1 MNRKSSLIIVDDDM
15 SLIKML
21 REALSLEGYQCETA
35 PDAYSALDRIQ
46 DISFDFMIADV
57 VLPDMNGLELT
68 KRAKALRPEMA
79 VIIMTG
85 FLEDFTYDEVVE
97 AGATDFIK
105 KPFTIKEIT
114 ARLKHVRMQE
124 EMRSLMLRDQLTGVY
139 NRRGFFTM
147 VEHLFKVA
155 KRKKRG
161 MYMLYADLDNLKQI
175 NDKFGHQEGDAALE
189 DIAAIL
195 KKNYRESDIIAR
207 IGGDEFVVIP
217 VGTKG
222 DRIETILERLDKA
235 IESHNLKSSR
245 EYRLSISAGLAFYDP
260 ENPSSVDELL
270 ARGDRSMYERKKKKE
285 HALSDL

>member
-1 MNRKSSLIIVDDDM
+1 
-15 SLIKML
+15 
-21 REALSLEGYQCETA
+21 
-35 PDAYSALDRIQ
+35 
-46 DISFDFMIADV
+46 
-57 VLPDMNGLELT
+57 
-68 KRAKALRPEMA
+68 